1 MSALRARVG
10 KGRLVLEEA
19 TTLPEGAVVNLVA
32 DDEGDDL
39 TSGEQRAFARSAFG
53 ILEIRRGRSSP
64 ADGGNSRRAPSGG
77 GEVTGPN
84 LFPTENVIRRERL

>member
-39 TSGEQRAFARSAFG
+39 KSE
-53 ILEIRRGRSSP
+53 E
-64 ADGGNSRRAPSGG
+64 RRALHEALLASSKSAEAGRLRPTAGIQ
-77 GEVTGPN
+77 GE
-84 LFPTENVIRRERL
+84 LRRAGVR